1 MDWEEILKGAILKPK
16 VKPPEIKRK
25 IKTKTPQKVSPSNE
39 PEPEDEFDVLHEKCK
54 CDMPLCKRIAKFGCV
69 LCGAMLCKFHKAQIA
84 DNRVKIDSA
93 GRETSAAHIHSF
105 AEGKCEGGE
114 FVNPDGSDFG
124 RRSWS

>member
-1 MDWEEILKGAILKPK
+1 
-16 VKPPEIKRK
+16 
-25 IKTKTPQKVSPSNE
+25 
-39 PEPEDEFDVLHEKCK
+39 
-54 CDMPLCKRIAKFGCV
+54 MPLCKRIAKFGCV

-114 FVNPDGSDFG
+114 FVNPDGSEFG